1 MCKLI
6 EDLVLEERKESREEG
21 RKEGRREG
29 REEGR
34 KEGRREGKKEN
45 QTEVV
50 LHMFRTAKLPPEKI
64 AELSGIPLE
73 GVREILEKEKKE

>member
-6 EDLVLEERKESREEG
+6 EDLVLEEREES
-21 RKEGRREG
+21 RKEGRQ
-29 REEGR
+29 
-34 KEGRREGKKEN
+34 EGKKEN

-73 GVREILEKEKKE
+73 EVQRILEKEKKE

>member
-6 EDLVLEERKESREEG
+6 EDLVLEEREESREEG
-21 RKEGRREG
+21 RKEGRR
-29 REEGR
+29 
-34 KEGRREGKKEN
+34 EGRREGKKEN